1 MFLETCVVLGGP
13 VCWHITVRSILL
25 WFFVFLWSHLLSL
38 LFHFFLCL
46 SEFSL
51 FSSRW
56 VWSEACWFIF
66 SEDQLLFYWS
76 FLLFLDLYFIY
87 FLSDFIISFV
97 LLTLGFVC
105 SFFPNSFRCQVRL
118 SEIFLVSWGRPV
130 WLWTSLLALF
140 LLHPM
145 GFRKLC
151 FHLHLSWGT
160 CWFPLWFHCW
170 PVVCSVACCL
180 VLSPFFLLWLISSF
194 TLLWSEK
201 MLKIISILN
210 KDFENDRLKFSFNTF

>member
-1 MFLETCVVLGGP
+1 MCFCGSSCYFSSFISSFVYLG
-13 VCWHITVRSILL
+13 
-25 WFFVFLWSHLLSL
+25 SL
-38 LFHFFLCL
+38 C
-46 SEFSL
+46 FSL
-51 FSSRW
+51 GW
-56 VWSEACWFIF
+56 VWLEACWFIF
-66 SEDQLLFYWS
+66 SEDQLLFCWS
-76 FLLFLDLYFIY
+76 FLVLDLYFIY

-130 WLWTSLLALF
+130 WLWTSLLVLF

-151 FHLHLSWGT
+151 FHFHLSWGI

-180 VLSPFFLLWLISSF
+180 VSMCSFFSRFSYCGWFLVSHCCDQKRCLKWLLFWTRIL
-194 TLLWSEK
+194 K
-201 MLKIISILN
+201 M
-210 KDFENDRLKFSFNTF
+210 TT

>member
-25 WFFVFLWSHLLSL
+25 WFFVFLWFHLLFL
-38 LFHFFLCL
+38 LFHFLLCL

-56 VWSEACWFIF
+56 EWSEACWFIF

-105 SFFPNSFRCQVRL
+105 SFFPNYLGVRL
-118 SEIFLVSWGRPV
+118 GYLRFFLCLEEGLYGYELPFSHCSCYIPWVLGSCVFIFTCLEGLAGFLFGFIADPLFVQWLVVWFFPRFSYCGWFLVS
-130 WLWTSLLALF
+130 
-140 LLHPM
+140 
-145 GFRKLC
+145 
-151 FHLHLSWGT
+151 
-160 CWFPLWFHCW
+160 HC
-170 PVVCSVACCL
+170 CDQKRCL
-180 VLSPFFLLWLISSF
+180 
-194 TLLWSEK
+194 K
-201 MLKIISILN
+201 
-210 KDFENDRLKFSFNTF
+210 